1 VALSEQAQREDRE
14 DDRPTADGEIAQETA
29 PTDPLS
35 HLTPDQREGLTE
47 IVRLLWPG
55 YMACLAEHQSS

>member
-1 VALSEQAQREDRE
+1 MSATPPEFPEETFTREQHLAIGASES
-14 DDRPTADGEIAQETA
+14 
-29 PTDPLS
+29 TDPLG